1 MTLTLIQPAQ
11 TAAKGDL
18 RVAFLL
24 PVTEHAGT
32 FLSGIFGM
40 LISHDVTGSTI
51 LDLIV

>member
-1 MTLTLIQPAQ
+1 MTQTLIQPAQ
-11 TAAKGDL
+11 TVKGDL